1 MKNSKLPLVVI
12 IGRTNV
18 GKSTL
23 FNRLSV
29 DVKAITLDQAGVTRD
44 FLRDTVCWQDTCFE
58 LIDTGGVSLR
68 KTTDPLLTKVR
79 NRVISLLESADVILF
94 VCDGKAGLIPEDREI
109 SKLLHKLEKPVVL
122 VVNKID
128 AKVAQE
134 QLYEFEALG
143 HKSFAVSAQHG
154 IGIADLFE
162 AFIHLLPAP
171 KKVVEAEPSFKV
183 VLLGKPNVG
192 KSSLLNLLI
201 KEERAIVSETPGTTR
216 EALIERIKFYKEDI
230 QLTDTP
236 GVRRKRAVK
245 EPIEDLMV
253 QSAMRALKDTD
264 IVLLLIDASQG
275 RMFDQELKLAF
286 YAFEDKYKALILL
299 FNKSDLLDEFT
310 KEQLEFSLEKY
321 KYFIKKLVIL
331 QISCKTEK
339 NVGRILPLLKEV
351 WQLYSQW
358 FDDDDLSQLFLE
370 ALQKKPLYHQQ
381 RRLLFYHARQVKT
394 GPITIVL
401 RVNEPAWFG
410 FSQLGF
416 FDNILRKKHNLRG
429 VPVRFITRK
438 R

>member
-12 IGRTNV
+12 VGRTNV

-94 VCDGKAGLIPEDREI
+94 VCDGKSGVIPEDREI

-134 QLYEFEALG
+134 QLYEFEVLG
-143 HKSFAVSAQHG
+143 HKPFAVSAQHG

-171 KKVVEAEPSFKV
+171 KKVVEAEPLFKV

-201 KEERAIVSETPGTTR
+201 GEERAIVSETPGTTR

-245 EPIEDLMV
+245 EPLEDLMV

-321 KYFIKKLVIL
+321 KHFIKKLVIL

-410 FSQLGF
+410 SSQLGF